1 MRLINILIIEDN
13 IFDYESL
20 LRRLVHLDSIGKVI
34 HLENG
39 EQAIEYLLQTG
50 EYANGKQFVKP
61 DIILLD
67 IEMPRY
73 NGKEVLEQIK
83 EKGSDEIKNIPV
95 IIFTSL
101 DDDFNNEKCFALG
114 AKGYLNKP
122 VQINFL
128 KDFLV
133 AFKLIE

>member
-1 MRLINILIIEDN
+1 MRSINILIIEDN

-50 EYANGKQFVKP
+50 KYANGKQFIKP

-73 NGKEVLEQIK
+73 NGKEVLAQIK
-83 EKGSDEIKNIPV
+83 EKGSEEIKNIPV